1 MSLSSTFQHFIL
13 NCSRSNLW
21 SQMLQEFLPFVT
33 ESVDDED
40 EVLIALSA
48 SLGRLVPHIGGPAYA
63 HTLLR
68 PLELLLSVGK
78 LYLESYEF

>member
-1 MSLSSTFQHFIL
+1 
-13 NCSRSNLW
+13 
-21 SQMLQEFLPFVT
+21 MLQELLPFVT

-63 HTLLR
+63 HTLLP

-78 LYLESYEF
+78 FYSKRSKY